1 MKTNE
6 TTKGGAKGAQQ
17 YTRGARADIRK
28 RNLDFNK
35 PLNVIAS
42 YDDLKKLE

>member
-6 TTKGGAKGAQQ
+6 TGGASAQQ

-28 RNLDFNK
+28 RNLDYNK
-35 PLNVIAS
+35 PLNVIGC